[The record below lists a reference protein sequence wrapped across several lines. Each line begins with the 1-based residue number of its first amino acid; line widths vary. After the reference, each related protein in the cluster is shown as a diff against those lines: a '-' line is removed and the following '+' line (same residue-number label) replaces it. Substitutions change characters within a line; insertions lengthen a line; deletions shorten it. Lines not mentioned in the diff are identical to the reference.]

1 MAKPDR
7 VGNWVTTLPFALN
20 NIGLG
25 TNEIVTGSFTLPFT
39 DTTPVIAEFDSTK
52 SNPSGWRHRTEHPS
66 FVKILASGRGLA
78 SLSFKSFD
86 LQATDISTGSGV
98 SQTKVLLFR
107 IAKFSSPGI
116 TRVHKMR
123 VWAFDTT
130 DFLEP
135 QTHRVLYKPSTPWI
149 SGFVFEP
156 GDLGN
161 EDFWMDT
168 SIPDN
173 QNLFRTG
180 RIEPKDNFGAGFT
193 NIIGSGDADV
203 SQWVYI
209 ALGASGTMP
218 LGEYGDTKDGPEG
231 FTIRVTYDVDNL
243 GLVFGD

>member
-1 MAKPDR
+1 MAKPIR
-7 VGNWVTTLPFALN
+7 VGNWVATLPFALN
-20 NIGLG
+20 NTGLD
-25 TNEIVTGSFTLPFT
+25 TNEVVTGAFTLPFT
-39 DTTPVIAEFDSTK
+39 ETVPVISEFNNIASD
-52 SNPSGWRHRTEHPS
+52 PSGSRHNVSSPS
-66 FVKILASGRGLA
+66 FVKLLASGGGVA

-116 TRVHKMR
+116 TRIHKMR
-123 VWAFDTT
+123 IWASDTT

-135 QTHRVLYKPSTPWI
+135 QTHKVLYKTSTPWT
-149 SGFVFEP
+149 SGFTFEP
-156 GDLGN
+156 FDLGN
-161 EDFWMDT
+161 QDFWMDT

-180 RIEPKDNFGAGFT
+180 RIDPKDNFGAGFT
-193 NIIGSGDADV
+193 NIVGSGDSDV

-231 FTIRVTYDVDNL
+231 FKVRVTYDVDNL
-243 GLVFGD
+243 GEVFGD